1 MKRFLFLVFI
11 GFIALMIFMSEYEPA
26 DQPLPKKLEQA
37 IKQTRMMEY
46 HDDDYDY
53 VVRHPQFFEQAAD
66 SLMDKGACRFTFWKD
81 SVEVV
86 QSAFV
91 EPNADSLTTPQA
103 VKKYTSDLHATC
115 QRMADD
121 FFDIF
126 PLPFPVMPYD
136 DDEDEDVCLITIGN
150 DDCISYIPKNNSY
163 EIFYKKR
170 AKKLSD
176 ALRQYDIKWRLKF
189 HHDNFSF
196 YKENP
201 DIYKIHLGIAEEYNK
216 CIKII

>member
-1 MKRFLFLVFI
+1 MKRFLFIVFI

-53 VVRHPQFFEQAAD
+53 VVRHPQFFEQTAD

-91 EPNADSLTTPQA
+91 EPNTDSLTTPQA

-115 QRMADD
+115 QRMGDD
-121 FFDIF
+121 FFILSGALHSDTGMITGSIDKRH
-126 PLPFPVMPYD
+126 LMPIVSRTDRKVQPYRPIS
-136 DDEDEDVCLITIGN
+136 ITLYQQFIKLLLAF
-150 DDCISYIPKNNSY
+150 IS
-163 EIFYKKR
+163 
-170 AKKLSD
+170 
-176 ALRQYDIKWRLKF
+176 
-189 HHDNFSF
+189 
-196 YKENP
+196 
-201 DIYKIHLGIAEEYNK
+201 
-216 CIKII
+216 II

>member
-53 VVRHPQFFEQAAD
+53 VVRHPQFFEQTAD
-66 SLMDKGACRFTFWKD
+66 SLMDKGACRFTFWQD

-91 EPNADSLTTPQA
+91 EPNADSLTTSQA
-103 VKKYTSDLHATC
+103 VKKYTSDLHATY
-115 QRMADD
+115 QRMGDD
-121 FFDIF
+121 FFI
-126 PLPFPVMPYD
+126 LSGA
-136 DDEDEDVCLITIGN
+136 LHN
-150 DDCISYIPKNNSY
+150 DDGQITGRRFHAKFVKHRKFWFVQSLTYPEECEHALLRLLI
-163 EIFYKKR
+163 EI
-170 AKKLSD
+170 D
-176 ALRQYDIKWRLKF
+176 KWKVW
-189 HHDNFSF
+189 
-196 YKENP
+196 KQV
-201 DIYKIHLGIAEEYNK
+201 
-216 CIKII
+216 

>member
-1 MKRFLFLVFI
+1 MVFI

-53 VVRHPQFFEQAAD
+53 VVRHPQFFEQTAD

-91 EPNADSLTTPQA
+91 EP
-103 VKKYTSDLHATC
+103 
-115 QRMADD
+115 
-121 FFDIF
+121 
-126 PLPFPVMPYD
+126 MP
-136 DDEDEDVCLITIGN
+136 TH
-150 DDCISYIPKNNSY
+150 SP
-163 EIFYKKR
+163 R
-170 AKKLSD
+170 
-176 ALRQYDIKWRLKF
+176 RRL
-189 HHDNFSF
+189 
-196 YKENP
+196 
-201 DIYKIHLGIAEEYNK
+201 
-216 CIKII
+216 

>member
-26 DQPLPKKLEQA
+26 DQPLPKKLEHA
-37 IKQTRMMEY
+37 IKQTHMMEY

-53 VVRHPQFFEQAAD
+53 VVRHPQFFEQTAD

-115 QRMADD
+115 QRVGDD
-121 FFDIF
+121 FFILSGALHSDTGMITGRRF
-126 PLPFPVMPYD
+126 HAKFVKHRKFWFVQSLTYP
-136 DDEDEDVCLITIGN
+136 EDCEQALLRLLQ
-150 DDCISYIPKNNSY
+150 
-163 EIFYKKR
+163 EIDTWQVWK
-170 AKKLSD
+170 D
-176 ALRQYDIKWRLKF
+176 
-189 HHDNFSF
+189 
-196 YKENP
+196 
-201 DIYKIHLGIAEEYNK
+201 
-216 CIKII
+216 